1 MNEAVDDGAA
11 VLIGGKRE
19 GAFYD
24 ATLLENV
31 KPTATIYRDEAFGP
45 VLIIESYTHFADAV
59 DKVNDSEFGLQVE
72 ESSHLRGVS
81 VNIGMFVLQTGIFT
95 HDMDKAF
102 YAFEHLDVGGVVLN
116 HVPSIRVD
124 SQPYGGVKDS
134 GFGRE
139 GVRWAM
145 KDMMEEKVLVMV
157 DIGDKTK
164 V

>member
-1 MNEAVDDGAA
+1 MYAS
-11 VLIGGKRE
+11 L
-19 GAFYD
+19 
-24 ATLLENV
+24 
-31 KPTATIYRDEAFGP
+31 
-45 VLIIESYTHFADAV
+45 
-59 DKVNDSEFGLQVE
+59 
-72 ESSHLRGVS
+72 GV
-81 VNIGMFVLQTGIFT
+81 FVSQTGIFT

-116 HVPSIRVD
+116 HVPSVRVD

-139 GVRWAM
+139 GIRWAM

>member
-1 MNEAVDDGAA
+1 MHLCQDENTFIGPLIAESEAIRIERWVNEAVNDGAA

-72 ESSHLRGVS
+72 SSHHRGVS
-81 VNIGMFVLQTGIFT
+81 VC
-95 HDMDKAF
+95 
-102 YAFEHLDVGGVVLN
+102 E
-116 HVPSIRVD
+116 PWRVCVAD
-124 SQPYGGVKDS
+124 WH
-134 GFGRE
+134 FH
-139 GVRWAM
+139 
-145 KDMMEEKVLVMV
+145 
-157 DIGDKTK
+157 T
-164 V
+164 